1 MSSSDK
7 IFSTSGRGRLYNSIT
22 ETVGDTPVVK
32 LHRIAPDHV
41 NMYVK
46 VEAFNPAASVKD
58 RLALN
63 IIEAAERSGDLK
75 PGQTVVEATSGN
87 TGIGL
92 AMVCAAKGYPLV
104 VTMADS
110 FSIERR
116 KLMRFLGAKV
126 VLTPR
131 AQKGFGMYQKA
142 KELAEAN
149 GWFLAHQFET
159 GANADIHAATT
170 AQEILADFKD
180 AGLDYFVTGYGTGG
194 TVTGVARVLREK
206 SSNTKIIL
214 SEPANAAIVSSVRDE
229 FKILIGEKTAEELKL
244 AVCSVEEHAE
254 PIEATV
260 RGRDLV
266 TGLPREVVITD
277 ADVREAIVPLIDNL
291 IEAIKG
297 VLEATP
303 PEVVSDIMQ
312 RGIYLSGGGAQIA
325 GMAPLLEL
333 VLGIPVHM
341 ADDPL
346 PRVVRGTGIIL
357 EDFNEF
363 EEILVSHD
371 DEPVSPSRRS

>member
-1 MSSSDK
+1 MSSSDR

-131 AQKGFGMYQKA
+131 TQKGFGMYQKA

-214 SEPANAAIVSSVRDE
+214 SEPANAAIVSSGHGMNAYRPKRNWPGGSG
-229 FKILIGEKTAEELKL
+229 F
-244 AVCSVEEHAE
+244 
-254 PIEATV
+254 
-260 RGRDLV
+260 R
-266 TGLPREVVITD
+266 
-277 ADVREAIVPLIDNL
+277 VPPC
-291 IEAIKG
+291 A
-297 VLEATP
+297 
-303 PEVVSDIMQ
+303 
-312 RGIYLSGGGAQIA
+312 
-325 GMAPLLEL
+325 
-333 VLGIPVHM
+333 
-341 ADDPL
+341 
-346 PRVVRGTGIIL
+346 
-357 EDFNEF
+357 
-363 EEILVSHD
+363 
-371 DEPVSPSRRS
+371 RR